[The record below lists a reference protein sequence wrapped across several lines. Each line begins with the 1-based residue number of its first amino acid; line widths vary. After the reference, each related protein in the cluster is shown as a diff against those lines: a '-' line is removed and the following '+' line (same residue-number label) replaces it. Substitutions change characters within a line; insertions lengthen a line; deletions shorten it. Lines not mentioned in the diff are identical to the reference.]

1 MVIQIKY
8 IDTHISPKILE
19 AFKANKVLKKRQ
31 MPLFQKIRDKAVSE
45 NLYYLQ
51 YVPEWFVRHDE
62 DDYCY
67 DDELVEWNNG
77 YKKRNAYRSQI
88 DIGLLRVG

>member
-1 MVIQIKY
+1 MVIQIKN

-19 AFKANKVLKKRQ
+19 AFKANKVLKRQ
-31 MPLFQKIRDKAVSE
+31 MPLFQKMRDKAVSE

-62 DDYCY
+62 DDY
-67 DDELVEWNNG
+67 G
-77 YKKRNAYRSQI
+77 YKKRNAYRNQI

>member
-1 MVIQIKY
+1 
-8 IDTHISPKILE
+8 
-19 AFKANKVLKKRQ
+19 